1 MKRRILITVALL
13 GAALTVGLVLCLCA
27 RLDNSHFS
35 VTSTGPLDIRLWGIR
50 PDASD
55 AIYDPDGRK
64 IAETLGN
71 ARRDKAVWGDNNQR
85 HDFIFDIPDTN
96 EPITFLPFR
105 YLVDGEERQG
115 GNFVESSLYFA
126 HKGRNLGW
134 FQTIIPRTIRKSLV
148 FGLWKKDVAID
159 RIDLSLQYYYCCRPP
174 RNPICTFKGPFEAG
188 RKATDETGLY
198 EISFVPP
205 RSTSPR
211 KLIMRFCPRR
221 RIDPIGDALFY
232 DAEGKR
238 HHVGSGWSFTVPSG
252 KEVGYF

>member
-85 HDFIFDIPDTN
+85 HDFILRAGISGG
-96 EPITFLPFR
+96 FR
-105 YLVDGEERQG
+105 R
-115 GNFVESSLYFA
+115 
-126 HKGRNLGW
+126 
-134 FQTIIPRTIRKSLV
+134 
-148 FGLWKKDVAID
+148 
-159 RIDLSLQYYYCCRPP
+159 LSLER
-174 RNPICTFKGPFEAG
+174 
-188 RKATDETGLY
+188 
-198 EISFVPP
+198 
-205 RSTSPR
+205 
-211 KLIMRFCPRR
+211 
-221 RIDPIGDALFY
+221 
-232 DAEGKR
+232 
-238 HHVGSGWSFTVPSG
+238 
-252 KEVGYF
+252 